1 MNYNE
6 YIFFLYLLRGTIMKA
21 AAAGGK
27 LHLGR
32 LRAAAKGRK
41 ISKIPP
47 IFIDKEILLIPIQE
61 LISPF
66 RILWLV
72 CLICRKM

>member
-41 ISKIPP
+41 ISVETKIPR
-47 IFIDKEILLIPIQE
+47 FLLTKKY
-61 LISPF
+61 F
-66 RILWLV
+66 
-72 CLICRKM
+72 